1 MAELKTKQ
9 TIESVENFLKNIAD
23 EQRRKDCFR
32 LVEIMKAAT
41 KAEPAMWGTS
51 IVGFGSYQYA
61 YKSGRSLE
69 WFLTGFSPR
78 KQDLTLYLMGGLGRY
93 PALMKKLGKHK
104 TGKSCLYIK
113 KLEDVDLPTLKELI
127 KHSLADLAKMSKKEV
142 VRLID

>member
-9 TIESVENFLKNIAD
+9 TKESVEKFLNNVAD
-23 EQRRKDCFR
+23 DQRRKDCFQ

-51 IVGFGSYQYA
+51 IVGFGRYQYA
-61 YKSGRSLE
+61 YKSGRTLE

-78 KQDLTLYLMGGLGRY
+78 KQDLTLYIMGGVERY
-93 PALMKKLGKHK
+93 ASLMKKLGKHK

-113 KLEDVDLPTLKELI
+113 KLEDVDEPTLKQLI
-127 KHSLADLAKMSKKEV
+127 KRSVADLAATTK
-142 VRLID
+142 

>member
-9 TIESVENFLKNIAD
+9 TTESVEKFLNNVAD
-23 EQRRKDCFR
+23 GQRRKDCFQ
-32 LVEIMKAAT
+32 LLEIMKAAT

-51 IVGFGSYQYA
+51 IVGFGRYQYA

-78 KQDLTLYLMGGLGRY
+78 KQDLTLYIMPGLERY

-104 TGKSCLYIK
+104 TGRSCLYIK
-113 KLEDVDLPTLKELI
+113 KLDDLDLPTLKELVRRSV
-127 KHSLADLAKMSKKEV
+127 KDLAGNAS
-142 VRLID
+142 